1 MKVRLRVLIVEDEPA
16 IARSIQILISK
27 LSDSFSVIG
36 IAYNGVDGLELIK
49 KEKPQVV
56 FSDIRMPLLS
66 GLEMIEETVRIGIS
80 CQFIILSGYSEFEYA
95 KKAMSFGVTEYLLKP
110 IILEEMEKVL
120 CRLIKNQEKEEREN
134 LRDYVLHMM
143 ANPNDTR
150 ILENPLESYD
160 CIFFFSY
167 YGPIANALYGN
178 INVGRDVVQR
188 FDDCFVTALEKKYG
202 VYLLQMKGWRHNEVI
217 YVLIMSH
224 GDVINMDM
232 FVKDLWDSIQSPEIY
247 TNLILSE
254 KVIRGEGVDT
264 AITSCNLYTLFHIPF
279 GRGGIH
285 QCHSWK
291 TEAMVVSEQVLF
303 MCRDY
308 NRSIGYQE
316 LKKLVDDLV
325 DFWESIQVTQL
336 QLQTDIRY
344 CFNYF
349 VTFEGANPQYPVNIE
364 EIIALGYSFSDL
376 RNFLLLE
383 LKEMLKLKEQEKE
396 NPVNKMIVY
405 KVKEFLEEN
414 YTHNITAKRIY
425 EKFGYNEKYIY
436 TLYKAEFGITP
447 GKYVCELR
455 IDKAK
460 RMMNENP
467 YILLKEVSQQV
478 GYMDALYFSR
488 VFKSKE
494 HISPSAYLQKI
505 RAENEE

>member
-1 MKVRLRVLIVEDEPA
+1 MKVRIRVLIVEDEPA
-16 IARSIQILISK
+16 IARSIQILISQ

-36 IAYNGVDGLELIK
+36 MAYNGADGLELIK

-56 FSDIRMPLLS
+56 FSDIRMPFLS
-66 GLEMIEETVRIGIS
+66 GLEMIEETMKLGIP

-120 CRLIKNQEKEEREN
+120 HKLIKRQEEEEREN
-134 LRDYVLHMM
+134 LKNYLLHMM

-150 ILENPLESYD
+150 ISGNPLEPYD
-160 CIFFFSY
+160 CVFFFSY
-167 YGPIANALYGN
+167 YGPIANALYGD
-178 INVGRDVVQR
+178 INAGRDAVQML
-188 FDDCFVTALEKKYG
+188 DDCFVAELEKKYG
-202 VYLLQMKGWRHNEVI
+202 VYLVQIKGWRHNEVI
-217 YVLIMSH
+217 YVLIMRRE
-224 GDVINMDM
+224 DTIDMDS
-232 FVKDLWDSIQSPEIY
+232 FVEDLWSAIQSPEVY

-254 KVIRGEGVDT
+254 KVIRGEEMDT
-264 AITSCNLYTLFHIPF
+264 VITSCNLYTLFHIPF
-279 GRGGIH
+279 GRGGVYR
-285 QCHSWK
+285 CRKWK
-291 TEAMVVSEQVLF
+291 TGALAVSEPVLL

-308 NRSIGYQE
+308 TRRIGYQE

-325 DFWESIQVTQL
+325 DFWEDTQVTQL
-336 QLQTDIRY
+336 QLQTDVRY
-344 CFNYF
+344 CFNHF
-349 VTFEGANPQYPVNIE
+349 VTFEGANPQYPVNVE

-376 RNFLLLE
+376 KSSLFLE
-383 LKEMLKLKEQEKE
+383 LKEMLRLKEQEKE

-405 KVKEFLEEN
+405 KVKEFLEKN

-436 TLYKAEFGITP
+436 TLYKTEFGITP

-460 RMMNENP
+460 RMMKENP
-467 YILLKEVSQQV
+467 YILLKDVAQQV
-478 GYMDALYFSR
+478 GYVDSLYFSR

-505 RAENEE
+505 RDGGEG